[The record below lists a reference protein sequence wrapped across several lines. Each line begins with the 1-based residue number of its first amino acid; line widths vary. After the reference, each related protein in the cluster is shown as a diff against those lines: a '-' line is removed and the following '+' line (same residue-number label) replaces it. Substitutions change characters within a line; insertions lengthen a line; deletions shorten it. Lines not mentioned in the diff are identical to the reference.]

1 MKETKRRIKEIIDL
15 LAGLTLE
22 TSQLTQ
28 ELQVLVA
35 TADLAGAYSPPGT
48 DKTTQPRADVNPFKT
63 GDVVVV
69 ITNNYRAKEKGQV
82 GVITKVTKRQVTLK
96 NPSGK
101 SFTRKFTNVELQKS

>member
-63 GDVVVV
+63 GDVVV

-82 GVITKVTKRQVTLK
+82 GVITKVTKRQMTLK

>member
-63 GDVVVV
+63 GDVVV

-82 GVITKVTKRQVTLK
+82 GVITKSDKATSDTKE
-96 NPSGK
+96 PI
-101 SFTRKFTNVELQKS
+101 RKEFYKEVHER

>member
-48 DKTTQPRADVNPFKT
+48 DKTTQPPKADVNPFKK
-63 GDVVVV
+63 GDVVV
-69 ITNNYRAKEKGQV
+69 ITNNYRAREKGQV

>member
-35 TADLAGAYSPPGT
+35 TADLAEAKRTAHQERTKLP
-48 DKTTQPRADVNPFKT
+48 NPEPT
-63 GDVVVV
+63 S
-69 ITNNYRAKEKGQV
+69 IHL
-82 GVITKVTKRQVTLK
+82 RQETW
-96 NPSGK
+96 
-101 SFTRKFTNVELQKS
+101 

>member
-35 TADLAGAYSPPGT
+35 TADLAGAYS
-48 DKTTQPRADVNPFKT
+48 QPKADVNPFKK
-63 GDVVVV
+63 GDVVV